1 MWRSKCNGT
10 LAERV
15 NELERELAPSREL
28 LLKGGMPGPECFRGD
43 ALDVGKLYALKQT
56 AMRIKELGTVWTKCS
71 SRAPSRTHTPIPP
84 GGAGAGRRTHTHRQ
98 TSAPLPYHT
107 PRVTESQ
114 EEERVVGSISR
125 VRPDILSLAQ
135 ERASRQRCGAPRRC
149 DTHRK
154 VIPGYVNAARPAPA
168 SLQQLPIHR
177 SGPTPWS
184 IMHSSW
190 THYDCSASRDVRDD
204 VS

>member
-1 MWRSKCNGT
+1 MSYDHLHELVSSCRLVEFRAADNPEGPVVMWRSKCNGT

-84 GGAGAGRRTHTHRQ
+84 GGAGAGRRTHTPIGKPARR
-98 TSAPLPYHT
+98 YHT
-107 PRVTESQ
+107 
-114 EEERVVGSISR
+114 
-125 VRPDILSLAQ
+125 
-135 ERASRQRCGAPRRC
+135 
-149 DTHRK
+149 
-154 VIPGYVNAARPAPA
+154 IPPA
-168 SLQQLPIHR
+168 
-177 SGPTPWS
+177 
-184 IMHSSW
+184 
-190 THYDCSASRDVRDD
+190 
-204 VS
+204 